1 MDSNKVK
8 SFVTGKVKEITANY
22 NSLTSDEE
30 FIPFIEASLKE
41 YADQGTAQFAS
52 TFTEF
57 GETFTTEYDIA
68 GILNNATAYKIDE
81 AVIAFAAEP
90 NEKHYQDLINAYYF
104 TVLTQIKCLK
114 ENKPEENIFST
125 DIALSLLFTC
135 IYFPEDARLVADYLL
150 LYIQTK
156 ESLFHSKTYENLLG
170 KSELLPLAVFVM
182 QSGLPGLPAGLKDQA
197 AQISSYCS
205 PDVAAAYS
213 NAMAQVDADEEQT
226 VKDWVDELAGYHIT
240 HSKDDWTQAFNNI
253 GWQYFPVEI
262 LALLRLRIAAGKA
275 IDFIDNPLVAAFIP
289 YLQLPVKLDTAVQ
302 QLRDKVKN

>member
-57 GETFTTEYDIA
+57 GETFTTEYDIT

-81 AVIAFAAEP
+81 AVIAFAAEQ
-90 NEKHYQDLINAYYF
+90 NEKHYNDLINAYYF
-104 TVLTQIKCLK
+104 TVLTQINCLK
-114 ENKPEENIFST
+114 ENKPEESIFST
-125 DIALSLLFTC
+125 DIALSLLFAC
-135 IYFPEDARLVADYLL
+135 IYFPEDALLITDYLL
-150 LYIQTK
+150 HYIQAK

-170 KSELLPLAVFVM
+170 KSELFPLAVFVLL
-182 QSGLPGLPAGLKDQA
+182 SGLPGLPAGLKVKA
-197 AQISSYCS
+197 GQINSSCS
-205 PDVAAAYS
+205 PAVAEAYS
-213 NAMAQVDADEEQT
+213 KAMAQVAADDEQT
-226 VKDWVDELAGYHIT
+226 VKDWVNELAGYHIA
-240 HSKDDWTQAFNNI
+240 HSKDDWTQAFNNK

-262 LALLRLRIAAGKA
+262 MILLRLRIEAGKA
-275 IDFIDNPLVAAFIP
+275 IGFIDNPLVAAFIP

-302 QLRDKVKN
+302 QLRNKIKN